1 MVTDNEK
8 LFVYSDMQVK
18 EEKEVGSRIGK
29 TFTCGSVSIGAK
41 REKFS
46 KIINKD
52 ELKAMCDQYPDTKII
67 HSEKLSTA
75 RYTKPDFTY
84 IRA

>member
-29 TFTCGSVSIGAK
+29 TFICGSVSIGAK

-67 HSEKLSTA
+67 HTEKLSTA